1 MHEKKQSKK
10 RNLETPAQFKTPTK
24 GNMEAKPIQKKV
36 WELNQFI
43 FRSLNISCYQLQ
55 EKQKK
60 IGNDENEP
68 PGKRQRK
75 QGHGQV
81 HEELEKNSDDVDD
94 EHFEPLKLVMFSISL
109 VL

>member
-1 MHEKKQSKK
+1 M
-10 RNLETPAQFKTPTK
+10 PAQFKTPTK
-24 GNMEAKPIQKKV
+24 GNTAAKPIQKKV

-55 EKQKK
+55 EKRKK

-81 HEELEKNSDDVDD
+81 HEELEKKSDDVDD
-94 EHFEPLKLVMFSISL
+94 ENFEPLKLVMFSISL